1 MKQDTKR
8 RVVMSAIPAEIY
20 KLITKKLLH
29 VNVMKDTTNY
39 LIMSAVLVL
48 TAVPSAVIM
57 TNTIAMNA

>member
-1 MKQDTKR
+1 
-8 RVVMSAIPAEIY
+8 MSAIPAEIY